1 MGNKAMKLEDICR
14 VSSSKRIFAREYVE
28 TGVPFWR
35 GKEVTEHATGKNDSK
50 GLFISV
56 KRYNE
61 LKQTGNVPS
70 DDDVLITA
78 VGTIGSIYQIKHE
91 DLPFYFK
98 DGNIIRL
105 SNWNADRVNPTYVSL
120 FLRSQIGQQA
130 IKEVEIG
137 STQKALTIKDIAKV
151 PILLPEL
158 KTQNDIAAAIGFID
172 AKIKINQ
179 QINKN
184 LLQMMENCY
193 RKMLKNAIYNHQ
205 SKQSNILTVA
215 DNIIT
220 GKTPS
225 TKNPGYYGGDTPFIT
240 IPDMQGNVFV
250 TVTKKRLTQSGTSV
264 QQNKEIPALSL
275 NVSCIGTVGLV
286 TINPTVAHTNQQI
299 NSVIVSKDKLW
310 ELFFELRSLKGV
322 MENMASGGTT
332 ILNMNKAIFSK
343 LQINLLSPAIRKQ
356 FNAYANPI
364 FEQILINDEQNHKL
378 AKVRDLL
385 LPKLLAGQIDLSNLE
400 GAIQNA

>member
-1 MGNKAMKLEDICR
+1 MENKAMKIEDICK

-28 TGVPFWR
+28 EGVPFWR

-61 LKQTGNVPS
+61 LKKTGNVPS
-70 DDDVLITA
+70 NDDVLITA

-105 SNWNADRVNPTYVSL
+105 SNWDTDRVNPTYISL

-130 IKEVEIG
+130 IKKVEIG

-158 KTQNDIAAAIGFID
+158 KAQNDIAAAIGFIE

-184 LLQMMENCY
+184 LLRLCRIQFDRVKLACSSTTD
-193 RKMLKNAIYNHQ
+193 L
-205 SKQSNILTVA
+205 SNIAVLMMGQSPKGNTYNQKGEGTPLLNGAA
-215 DNIIT
+215 DFRGGIN
-220 GKTPS
+220 PS
-225 TKNPGYYGGDTPFIT
+225 KYTSDPKR
-240 IPDMQGNVFV
+240 
-250 TVTKKRLTQSGTSV
+250 VTKPGDYVFGVRATIGLTTKVFGRYAIGRGT
-264 QQNKEIPALSL
+264 
-275 NVSCIGTVGLV
+275 GL
-286 TINPTVAHTNQQI
+286 A
-299 NSVIVSKDKLW
+299 
-310 ELFFELRSLKGV
+310 RSLKP
-322 MENMASGGTT
+322 ESDELLYF
-332 ILNMNKAIFSK
+332 ILEDSFDYFSHAATGSVYPNVSRK
-343 LQINLLSPAIRKQ
+343 DFEAYSSPAFSDNSQRVFHSFAAPLMEKIYQDETQNKKLTQIRD
-356 FNAYANPI
+356 I
-364 FEQILINDEQNHKL
+364 
-378 AKVRDLL
+378 L
-385 LPKLLAGQIDLSNLE
+385 LPKLLSGSVDLSGIE
-400 GAIQNA
+400 EAMKNA

>member
-1 MGNKAMKLEDICR
+1 MGNKAMKIEDICK

-50 GLFISV
+50 GLFISA

-105 SNWNADRVNPTYVSL
+105 SNWNTDRVNPTYVSL

-158 KTQNDIAAAIGFID
+158 KTQNDIAAAIGVID

-184 LLQMMENCY
+184 LLKLSVLGFN
-193 RKMLKNAIYNHQ
+193 KWLD
-205 SKQSNILTVA
+205 STQSNQYTSLDKIA
-215 DNIIT
+215 
-220 GKTPS
+220 S
-225 TKNPGYYGGDTPFIT
+225 FKNGIAMQKFSPTDKIHVLPVIKIRELNQGYIDSNSDSVTSVIDDDVKVHNGDL
-240 IPDMQGNVFV
+240 VFSW
-250 TVTKKRLTQSGTSV
+250 SGTLSAKIWTDGDAALNQHLFKV
-264 QQNKEIPALSL
+264 TSNRWPKWFYYLWVLHHLNTFRGIAADKKTTMGHIKRKDLTNAKVLIPNAKEFKNL
-275 NVSCIGTVGLV
+275 
-286 TINPTVAHTNQQI
+286 
-299 NSVIVSKDKLW
+299 D
-310 ELFFELRSLKGV
+310 
-322 MENMASGGTT
+322 T
-332 ILNMNKAIFSK
+332 ILNPIIEQMVNGGIESK
-343 LQINLLSPAIRKQ
+343 NLIDIR
-356 FNAYANPI
+356 NI
-364 FEQILINDEQNHKL
+364 
-378 AKVRDLL
+378 L
-385 LPKLLAGQIDLSNLE
+385 LPKLLSGSMDLSSIEETIN
-400 GAIQNA
+400 ND

>member
-1 MGNKAMKLEDICR
+1 MGNRAMKIEDICK

-56 KRYNE
+56 RRYNE

-105 SNWNADRVNPTYVSL
+105 SNWNTERVNPTYVSL

-184 LLQMMENCY
+184 LLKLSVLGFN
-193 RKMLKNAIYNHQ
+193 KWLD
-205 SKQSNILTVA
+205 STQSNQYTSLDKIA
-215 DNIIT
+215 
-220 GKTPS
+220 S
-225 TKNPGYYGGDTPFIT
+225 FKNGIAMQKFSPTDKIHVLPVIKIRELNQGYIDSNSDSVTSVIDDDVKVHNGDL
-240 IPDMQGNVFV
+240 VFSW
-250 TVTKKRLTQSGTSV
+250 SGTLSAKIWTDGDAALNQHLFKV
-264 QQNKEIPALSL
+264 TSNRWPKWFYYLWVLHHLNTFRGIAADKKTTMGHIKRKDLTNAKVLIPNAKEFKNL
-275 NVSCIGTVGLV
+275 
-286 TINPTVAHTNQQI
+286 
-299 NSVIVSKDKLW
+299 D
-310 ELFFELRSLKGV
+310 
-322 MENMASGGTT
+322 T
-332 ILNMNKAIFSK
+332 ILNPIIEQMVNGGIESK
-343 LQINLLSPAIRKQ
+343 NLIDIR
-356 FNAYANPI
+356 NI
-364 FEQILINDEQNHKL
+364 
-378 AKVRDLL
+378 L
-385 LPKLLAGQIDLSNLE
+385 LPKLLSGSMDLSSIEETIN
-400 GAIQNA
+400 ND

>member
-1 MGNKAMKLEDICR
+1 MGNRAMKIEDICK

-56 KRYNE
+56 RRYNE

-105 SNWNADRVNPTYVSL
+105 SNWNTERVNPTYVSL

-172 AKIKINQ
+172 AKIKINH

-184 LLQMMENCY
+184 LQ
-193 RKMLKNAIYNHQ
+193 KLKDDIWISQRVDKKTSLSNLMTIQ
-205 SKQSNILTVA
+205 SGKRPIDRYDNKFRLKELYPIIGANGVMGWTSKALTA
-215 DNIIT
+215 GTIIT
-220 GKTPS
+220 TGRVGTHGVVNMFDEPVWVSDNSFVISSKYEEVAYEILRCDVKFLTLVHGTTQPLITQKDLKQYVVSIPS
-225 TKNPGYYGGDTPFIT
+225 NNQLKKVNEHLKVYTNLI
-240 IPDMQGNVFV
+240 NVNN
-250 TVTKKRLTQSGTSV
+250 K
-264 QQNKEIPALSL
+264 QNKFLTALR
-275 NVSCIGTVGLV
+275 N
-286 TINPTVAHTNQQI
+286 
-299 NSVIVSKDKLW
+299 
-310 ELFFELRSLKGV
+310 
-322 MENMASGGTT
+322 
-332 ILNMNKAIFSK
+332 
-343 LQINLLSPAIRKQ
+343 
-356 FNAYANPI
+356 
-364 FEQILINDEQNHKL
+364 
-378 AKVRDLL
+378 LL
-385 LPKLLAGQIDLSNLE
+385 LPKLLSGEIDLSDVKE
-400 GAIQNA
+400 VIQGD

>member
-1 MGNKAMKLEDICR
+1 MGNKAMKIEDICK

-50 GLFISV
+50 GLFISA

-105 SNWNADRVNPTYVSL
+105 SNWNTDRVNPTYVSL

-158 KTQNDIAAAIGFID
+158 KTQNDIAAAIGVID

-184 LLQMMENCY
+184 LLKLSVLGFN
-193 RKMLKNAIYNHQ
+193 KWLD
-205 SKQSNILTVA
+205 STQSNQYTSLDKIA
-215 DNIIT
+215 
-220 GKTPS
+220 S
-225 TKNPGYYGGDTPFIT
+225 FKNGIAMQKFSPTDKIHVLPVIKIRELNQGYIDSNSDSVTSVIDDDVKVHNGDL
-240 IPDMQGNVFV
+240 VFSW
-250 TVTKKRLTQSGTSV
+250 SGTLSAKIWTDGDAAV
-264 QQNKEIPALSL
+264 NQHLFKVTSNRWPKWFYYLWVLHHLNTFRGIAADKKTTMGHIKRKDLTNAKVLIPNAKEFKNL
-275 NVSCIGTVGLV
+275 
-286 TINPTVAHTNQQI
+286 
-299 NSVIVSKDKLW
+299 D
-310 ELFFELRSLKGV
+310 
-322 MENMASGGTT
+322 T
-332 ILNMNKAIFSK
+332 ILNPIIEQMVNGGIESK
-343 LQINLLSPAIRKQ
+343 NLIDIR
-356 FNAYANPI
+356 NI
-364 FEQILINDEQNHKL
+364 
-378 AKVRDLL
+378 L
-385 LPKLLAGQIDLSNLE
+385 LPKLLSGSMDLSSIEETIN
-400 GAIQNA
+400 ND

>member
-1 MGNKAMKLEDICR
+1 MGNKAMKIEDICK

-50 GLFISV
+50 GLFISA

-105 SNWNADRVNPTYVSL
+105 SNWNTDRVNPTYVSL

-130 IKEVEIG
+130 IKKVEIG

-158 KTQNDIAAAIGFID
+158 KTQNDIAAAIGVID

-184 LLQMMENCY
+184 LLRLCRIQFDRVKLACSSTTD
-193 RKMLKNAIYNHQ
+193 L
-205 SKQSNILTVA
+205 SNIAVLMMGQSPKGNTYNQKGEGTPLLNGAA
-215 DNIIT
+215 DFRGGIN
-220 GKTPS
+220 PS
-225 TKNPGYYGGDTPFIT
+225 KYTSDPKK
-240 IPDMQGNVFV
+240 
-250 TVTKKRLTQSGTSV
+250 VTKPGDYVFGIRATIGLTTKVFGCYAIGRGTGLARSLNSEFDELLYFILEDSFDYFAHAATGSVYLNISRKDFETYSAPAFSGHSQKVFHDFASPLMEKIYQDETQNKKLTQ
-264 QQNKEIPALSL
+264 
-275 NVSCIGTVGLV
+275 
-286 TINPTVAHTNQQI
+286 
-299 NSVIVSKDKLW
+299 
-310 ELFFELRSLKGV
+310 
-322 MENMASGGTT
+322 
-332 ILNMNKAIFSK
+332 
-343 LQINLLSPAIRKQ
+343 IRD
-356 FNAYANPI
+356 I
-364 FEQILINDEQNHKL
+364 
-378 AKVRDLL
+378 L
-385 LPKLLAGQIDLSNLE
+385 LPKILSGSVDLSGIE
-400 GAIQNA
+400 EAMKNA

>member
-1 MGNKAMKLEDICR
+1 MGNKAMKIEDICK

-50 GLFISV
+50 GLFISA

-105 SNWNADRVNPTYVSL
+105 SNWNTDRVNPTYVSL

-158 KTQNDIAAAIGFID
+158 KNQNDIAAAIGVID

-184 LLQMMENCY
+184 LLKLSVLVFN
-193 RKMLKNAIYNHQ
+193 KWLD
-205 SKQSNILTVA
+205 STQSNQYTSLDKIA
-215 DNIIT
+215 
-220 GKTPS
+220 S
-225 TKNPGYYGGDTPFIT
+225 FKNGIAMQKFSPTDKIHVLPVIKIRELNQGYIDSNSDSVTSVIDDDVKVHNGDL
-240 IPDMQGNVFV
+240 VFSW
-250 TVTKKRLTQSGTSV
+250 SGTLSAKIWTDGDAALNQHLFKV
-264 QQNKEIPALSL
+264 TSNRWPKWFYYLWVLHHLNTFRGIAADKKTTMGHIKRKDLTNAKVLIPNAKEFKNL
-275 NVSCIGTVGLV
+275 
-286 TINPTVAHTNQQI
+286 
-299 NSVIVSKDKLW
+299 D
-310 ELFFELRSLKGV
+310 
-322 MENMASGGTT
+322 T
-332 ILNMNKAIFSK
+332 ILNPIIEQMVNGGIESK
-343 LQINLLSPAIRKQ
+343 NLIDIR
-356 FNAYANPI
+356 NI
-364 FEQILINDEQNHKL
+364 
-378 AKVRDLL
+378 L
-385 LPKLLAGQIDLSNLE
+385 LPKLLSGSMDLSSIEETIN
-400 GAIQNA
+400 ND

>member
-1 MGNKAMKLEDICR
+1 MGNKAMKIEDICK

-50 GLFISV
+50 GLFISA

-105 SNWNADRVNPTYVSL
+105 SNWNTDRVNPTYVSL

-158 KTQNDIAAAIGFID
+158 KTQNDIAAAIGVID

-184 LLQMMENCY
+184 LLKLSVLVFN
-193 RKMLKNAIYNHQ
+193 KWLD
-205 SKQSNILTVA
+205 STQSNQYTSLDKIA
-215 DNIIT
+215 
-220 GKTPS
+220 S
-225 TKNPGYYGGDTPFIT
+225 FKNGIAMQKFSPTDKIHVLPVIKIRELNQGYIDSNSDSVTSVIDDDVKVHNGDL
-240 IPDMQGNVFV
+240 VFSW
-250 TVTKKRLTQSGTSV
+250 SGTLSAKIWTDGDAALNQHLFKV
-264 QQNKEIPALSL
+264 TSNRWPKWFYYLWVLHHLNTFRGIAADKKTTMGHIKRKDLTNAKVLIPNAKEFKNL
-275 NVSCIGTVGLV
+275 
-286 TINPTVAHTNQQI
+286 
-299 NSVIVSKDKLW
+299 D
-310 ELFFELRSLKGV
+310 
-322 MENMASGGTT
+322 T
-332 ILNMNKAIFSK
+332 ILNPIIEQMVNGGIESK
-343 LQINLLSPAIRKQ
+343 NLIDIR
-356 FNAYANPI
+356 NI
-364 FEQILINDEQNHKL
+364 
-378 AKVRDLL
+378 L
-385 LPKLLAGQIDLSNLE
+385 LPKLLSGSMDLSSIEETIN
-400 GAIQNA
+400 ND